1 MAGLEAVLACTRYSQ
16 LGGSASQLTIS
27 PPANLPTGDT
37 INPSTSS
44 SPTLLELFNPG
55 QHSESLLVSLRLEHI
70 WK

>member
-1 MAGLEAVLACTRYSQ
+1 MAGLEAALACTRYSQ

-55 QHSESLLVSLRLEHI
+55 QLSESLLELEV
-70 WK
+70 